1 MNDVTDRLDAALAGQ
16 PERGADLIPLLGTL
30 AVLEPLRRVPP
41 RSPDSE
47 RRGLQTFLSQASAL
61 RPTVSARPVPRHT
74 GWRFKL
80 KKETSP
86 MNVLLI
92 ITLVAALALGGT
104 GVTAYAAQDS
114 LPTGTLYAVKLATED
129 MRLNLAS
136 DPQAQLNLLLEM
148 AQTRTTEMTALAARG
163 EPSPESVPVRLRT
176 HLDAALQV
184 AAQLGEPE
192 MAAA

>member
-1 MNDVTDRLDAALAGQ
+1 MNDVTDRLDAALAWQ

-104 GVTAYAAQDS
+104 GVTA
-114 LPTGTLYAVKLATED
+114 
-129 MRLNLAS
+129 
-136 DPQAQLNLLLEM
+136 
-148 AQTRTTEMTALAARG
+148 
-163 EPSPESVPVRLRT
+163 
-176 HLDAALQV
+176 
-184 AAQLGEPE
+184 
-192 MAAA
+192 